1 MIFVSEICFSL
12 TIVISKYNMEK
23 NYCSPYQI
31 CIGIGIIE
39 FFFNLILLVSFNL
52 TGLKIEGIGRSNLET
67 SIHFFEILK
76 KEFTL
81 SSVGYNE
88 NTTTVEINLTAQD
101 TKKFP
106 LKNKAMTYWYDIY
119 LNDTQTI
126 LGFDDDGAKKLIVYP
141 RGE

>member
-1 MIFVSEICFSL
+1 MIAIEDNTIKITRGDATSEDINKISFKFPIGDNQYYEFKPTDKISFVVFDKKGY
-12 TIVISKYNMEK
+12 TK
-23 NYCSPYQI
+23 N
-31 CIGIGIIE
+31 
-39 FFFNLILLVSFNL
+39 
-52 TGLKIEGIGRSNLET
+52 
-67 SIHFFEILK
+67 EILK

>member
-1 MIFVSEICFSL
+1 MIAIEDNTIKITRGDATSEDINNL
-12 TIVISKYNMEK
+12 TIRFPIGNNQYYEFEPSDKITFVVFDKKGYTK
-23 NYCSPYQI
+23 N
-31 CIGIGIIE
+31 
-39 FFFNLILLVSFNL
+39 
-52 TGLKIEGIGRSNLET
+52 
-67 SIHFFEILK
+67 EILK

>member
-1 MIFVSEICFSL
+1 MIAIEDNTIKITRGDASSEDINKL
-12 TIVISKYNMEK
+12 TIKFPIGDNQYYEFKPTDKISFVVFDKKGYTK
-23 NYCSPYQI
+23 N
-31 CIGIGIIE
+31 
-39 FFFNLILLVSFNL
+39 
-52 TGLKIEGIGRSNLET
+52 
-67 SIHFFEILK
+67 EILK

-81 SSVGYNE
+81 SSLGYSE
-88 NTTTVEINLTAQD
+88 NTTTLEINLTAQD